1 MTIEIDGNKVTVFDK
16 NCKELDL
23 GGITCVVRYKY
34 LPVTR
39 TLVEISA
46 IAGEPTEAIFT
57 ARPDHV
63 TVKDVTRASIQELD
77 R

>member
-16 NCKELDL
+16 NCKDLDL
-23 GGITCVVRYKY
+23 GGITAI
-34 LPVTR
+34 
-39 TLVEISA
+39 EIRA
-46 IAGEPTEAIFT
+46 IAGEETEAIFT

>member
-16 NCKELDL
+16 NGKELDM
-23 GGITCVVRYKY
+23 GGITS
-34 LPVTR
+34 
-39 TLVEISA
+39 VEIRA
-46 IAGEPTEAIFT
+46 IAGETTEAIFT
-57 ARPDHV
+57 ARPVHV

>member
-23 GGITCVVRYKY
+23 RGIISMEIRATGGK
-34 LPVTR
+34 
-39 TLVEISA
+39 
-46 IAGEPTEAIFT
+46 PTEAIFT
-57 ARPDHV
+57 VIPDHV
-63 TVKDVTRASIQELD
+63 KIKDVTRASIQELD

>member
-23 GGITCVVRYKY
+23 GGITAI
-34 LPVTR
+34 
-39 TLVEISA
+39 EIRA

-57 ARPDHV
+57 ARPCHV
-63 TVKDVTRASIQELD
+63 TVKDVIRASIQELD
-77 R
+77 KGDKSE

>member
-23 GGITCVVRYKY
+23 SGITAI
-34 LPVTR
+34 
-39 TLVEISA
+39 EIRA

-57 ARPDHV
+57 ARPCHV
-63 TVKDVTRASIQELD
+63 TVKDVIRASIQELD
-77 R
+77 KNIIQT

>member
-23 GGITCVVRYKY
+23 GGITCV
-34 LPVTR
+34 
-39 TLVEISA
+39 EIRA

-63 TVKDVTRASIQELD
+63 TVKDLTRASIQELD

>member
-16 NCKELDL
+16 NSKELDL
-23 GGITCVVRYKY
+23 SGITCVKIR
-34 LPVTR
+34 
-39 TLVEISA
+39 A

-57 ARPDHV
+57 VRPTPV
-63 TVKDVTRASIQELD
+63 TVRDVILASIQELD

>member
-16 NCKELDL
+16 KGKKLDL
-23 GGITCVVRYKY
+23 KGIISMEIRATGGK
-34 LPVTR
+34 
-39 TLVEISA
+39 
-46 IAGEPTEAIFT
+46 PTEAIFT
-57 ARPDHV
+57 ARPAHV

>member
-1 MTIEIDGNKVTVFDK
+1 MTIEIDGNKVTVFDQHG
-16 NCKELDL
+16 KELDL
-23 GGITCVVRYKY
+23 CGITCV
-34 LPVTR
+34 
-39 TLVEISA
+39 EIRA

-63 TVKDVTRASIQELD
+63 KIKDVTRASIQELD

>member
-23 GGITCVVRYKY
+23 KGIISI
-34 LPVTR
+34 
-39 TLVEISA
+39 EIRA
-46 IAGEPTEAIFT
+46 IAGEPTEAFFT
-57 ARPDHV
+57 ARPRHV